1 MPVVSVSFSISPG
14 CVPPVKTAV
23 LQAVRDPNAPPCL
36 LTMHLAEIG
45 EVNTLC
51 AFFASEDIVE
61 NLTHIDRWLD
71 TIRDG
76 PVSPHLR
83 HIERNLHHSDAQ
95 IDQWRAL
102 EHAARVALVQRVF
115 DQRPPSIEPGSV
127 VLHPLTGRHGKT
139 WVFTPAANHD
149 AALALCLS
157 STLDPI
163 TPLRDSVM
171 WIPVL

>member
-1 MPVVSVSFSISPG
+1 
-14 CVPPVKTAV
+14 
-23 LQAVRDPNAPPCL
+23 
-36 LTMHLAEIG
+36 
-45 EVNTLC
+45 
-51 AFFASEDIVE
+51 
-61 NLTHIDRWLD
+61 
-71 TIRDG
+71 
-76 PVSPHLR
+76 
-83 HIERNLHHSDAQ
+83 
-95 IDQWRAL
+95 
-102 EHAARVALVQRVF
+102 VF